1 MSTVRT
7 ERKAVMFMSAD
18 IAGSTEFKN
27 QSERT
32 DGRTAWLRPFE
43 KFFREFPLILMGE
56 LAFVLEELA
65 TVPDVGVWR
74 VGGDEIVFCAE
85 PTSENEA
92 AAIVAG
98 FCRALTKFESG
109 MANEW
114 GLRLYGCCWA
124 GIFPDE
130 NIEIEILEMAT
141 VGRRHGGKYIEYL
154 GPDVDIGFRIAK
166 VAGAGGVAIS
176 LNLASAISGNSG
188 IRLTLLGK
196 KSLKGMFGGHPYP
209 LIEVEANMEGGLGKF
224 VSETKAQR
232 SVTSKINTEHLS
244 RSDIRD
250 IENKFLSA
258 VSHIEKNH
266 RLSRLFNAI

>member
-1 MSTVRT
+1 MSPVKTQ
-7 ERKAVMFMSAD
+7 RKAVMFMSAD
-18 IAGSTEFKN
+18 IVGSTDFKN

-32 DGRTAWLRPFE
+32 DGRSPWLRPFE
-43 KFFREFPLILMGE
+43 RFFREFPLILMGE
-56 LAFVLEELA
+56 LALVIEDLA

-85 PTSENEA
+85 PTGENEA
-92 AAIVAG
+92 AAIVAS
-98 FCRALTKFESG
+98 FCCALTKFDAEL
-109 MANEW
+109 ANEW

-124 GIFPDE
+124 ARFPNE
-130 NIEIEILEMAT
+130 NIEIEIPEMAT
-141 VGRRHGGKYIEYL
+141 AGSRHGGNYIEYL
-154 GPDVDIGFRIAK
+154 GPDVDTGFRIAK
-166 VAGAGGVAIS
+166 VAGAGRVAIS

-209 LIEVEANMEGGLGKF
+209 LIEVEANMEGGLGKL

-232 SVTSKINTEHLS
+232 SATSKINTEHLS

-266 RLSRLFNAI
+266 RLSRLFDAI